1 MSQAAAEIMP
11 PHKLEKGSRQ
21 IRHLAQFAIVEES
34 GISAVSKI
42 AVTVVSV
49 LVVAFLVW
57 AAFMHIDEVAVTF
70 GNVVPAH
77 SVQVVQHLEGGI
89 VREILVEDHAV
100 VQAGQVLV
108 RLDPNQAS
116 AELEQMQS
124 RRAGLTIKVERLRA
138 YVEGRQPNFADVPAK
153 YAGMVNDQTDILNA
167 NTLRWDSQRKVLE
180 EQIKQKQAEIYAVQ
194 QQQKGVAEQLRLVSE
209 EVKMRETL
217 FNSGYSSKVDVYAV
231 QRQRA
236 AAESELS
243 RLKGQESTA
252 AKALDELSKRITDLD
267 NNLRQDAFGELGTAT
282 AEIAQIDDALGRL
295 EDRVNR
301 LEVVSPVKGYVQ
313 NLKAKTVGAVVP
325 AGGMLMEIVPV
336 DDELLVESHI
346 STRDVGHL
354 HAGQKVTVKVASYD
368 FVRFGSVDGT
378 LRDISA
384 TTYID
389 EKDGTPYYK
398 GWIVLDHPWV
408 GKVAGEN
415 PVMPGMTVQADVIT
429 GDKTLLQYL
438 LKPLQASFSQA
449 FRER

>member
-1 MSQAAAEIMP
+1 MSQAAAVIMP
-11 PHKLEKGSRQ
+11 PQKLEKASRQ

-42 AVTVVSV
+42 AVIVVSV
-49 LVVAFLVW
+49 LVAAFLVW

-89 VREILVEDHAV
+89 VREILVEDRAV

-116 AELEQMQS
+116 AELDQMQS
-124 RRAGLTIKVERLRA
+124 RRAGLVIKVERLRA
-138 YVEGRQPNFADVPAK
+138 YVEGRQPDFSTIPAK
-153 YAGMVNDQTDILNA
+153 YAAMVNDQTDILNA
-167 NTLRWDSQRKVLE
+167 NTLRWDSQQKVFE

-336 DDELLVESHI
+336 DDDLLVESHI

-354 HAGQKVTVKVASYD
+354 HPGQNVTVKVASYD
-368 FVRFGSVDGT
+368 FVRFGSVEGT

-398 GWIVLDHPWV
+398 GWIVLSHPWV

-415 PVMPGMTVQADVIT
+415 PVMPGMTVQADIIT

>member
-1 MSQAAAEIMP
+1 MSDAAPATQP
-11 PHKLEKGSRQ
+11 ALEKGSRQ

-42 AVTVVSV
+42 AVTVVSCLVAAFV
-49 LVVAFLVW
+49 LW
-57 AAFMHIDEVAVTF
+57 AALMRIDEVAVTF
-70 GNVVPAH
+70 GTVVPAR

-89 VREILVEDHAV
+89 VREILVEDHAMV
-100 VQAGQVLV
+100 EAGQPLV
-108 RLDPNQAS
+108 RLDPAQAM
-116 AELEQMQS
+116 AELEQTQS
-124 RRAGLTIKVERLRA
+124 RRAGLAIKAERLRA
-138 YVEGRQPNFADVPAK
+138 FVDGRQPDFSQVAAK
-153 YAGMVNDQTDILNA
+153 YAALAIDQSEILAA
-167 NTLRWDSQRKVLE
+167 NTDRWHSLGKVLE
-180 EQIKQKQAEIYAVQ
+180 EQIQQKREEIHAAQ
-194 QQQKGVAEQLRLVSE
+194 QQQKGVSEQLRLVTE

-243 RLKGQESTA
+243 RLKGQEATA
-252 AKALDELSKRITDLD
+252 AKALEELNRRIADLD
-267 NNLRQDAFGELGTAT
+267 NNQRQDALGELGTVT
-282 AEIAQIDDALGRL
+282 AEIAQLDDVMGRL
-295 EDRVNR
+295 QDRVKR

-313 NLKAKTVGAVVP
+313 NLKAKTVGSVVP
-325 AGGMLMEIVPV
+325 AGGMLMEVVPV
-336 DDELLVESHI
+336 DDELLVESRI

-368 FVRFGSVDGT
+368 FVRFGSVEGT
-378 LRDISA
+378 LRGISA

-398 GWIVLDHPWV
+398 GWVVLSQPWV
-408 GKVAGEN
+408 GTRSGEN
-415 PVMPGMTVQADVIT
+415 PVMPGMTVQADIIT

-438 LKPLQASFSQA
+438 LKPLQTSFSQA